1 MLEYLITGVIV
12 VGVIYYLN
20 FFRRKEE
27 AKVLSIDTLNR
38 LKKSEAELAELERKM
53 NESLE
58 RFKNKRDEFRRLNGL
73 DISTED
79 KDKK

>member
-1 MLEYLITGVIV
+1 MLEYLITGVIA